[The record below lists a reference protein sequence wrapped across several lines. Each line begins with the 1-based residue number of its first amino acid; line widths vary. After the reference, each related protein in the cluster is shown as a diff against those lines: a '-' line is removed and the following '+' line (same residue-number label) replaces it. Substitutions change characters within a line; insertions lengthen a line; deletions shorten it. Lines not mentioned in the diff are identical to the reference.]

1 MEGYRRGENS
11 LKGPAHSGETTSVLR
26 TITVHASSEVSCPPD
41 SFSLA
46 ISVTSTKDSAEAAQ
60 NSVNRRTEYILQV
73 LRNNSIKGKQVK
85 KSTDVTRVNED
96 EVCVRVCISVQ
107 TGSLEA
113 CEAARNVLIEKMD
126 ATVHCSTIDLLHSPA
141 HKTEKR

>member
-1 MEGYRRGENS
+1 MEGYRRGKNS

-41 SFSLA
+41 IFSLA

-96 EVCVRVCISVQ
+96 EVCVRVSIVVQ

-126 ATVHCSTIDLLHSPA
+126 ATVQCSTIDLLHSPA

>member
-1 MEGYRRGENS
+1 MESYRRGEKS
-11 LKGPAHSGETTSVLR
+11 LKGPAHSGETTSLLR
-26 TITVHASSEVSCPPD
+26 TITVHASSEVPCPPD
-41 SFSLA
+41 VFSLA
-46 ISVTSTKDSAEAAQ
+46 ISVISTKDGAEAAQ
-60 NSVNRRTEYILQV
+60 NSVNRRSEYILQV

-85 KSTDVTRVNED
+85 KSTDVTRLSDD
-96 EVCVRVCISVQ
+96 EVCVRVSILVQ

-126 ATVHCSTIDLLHSPA
+126 ATVQCSTIDMLHSPA